1 MLSWVFGL
9 PLAPVGARGS
19 CQSKTFL
26 FPEEKTCVWGVG
38 RGEVSG
44 FLSMTVRGGYRE
56 VKPSET
62 LLVDMIG
69 HGLLMPAVLQ
79 L

>member
-1 MLSWVFGL
+1 MSEQDISL
-9 PLAPVGARGS
+9 PRG
-19 CQSKTFL
+19 
-26 FPEEKTCVWGVG
+26 EKCVWGAG

-79 L
+79 LSEVFCKHYNKKEY

>member
-1 MLSWVFGL
+1 MLEQDVSL
-9 PLAPVGARGS
+9 PRG
-19 CQSKTFL
+19 
-26 FPEEKTCVWGVG
+26 EKCVWGLG

-62 LLVDMIG
+62 LLVDMSG
-69 HGLLMPAVLQ
+69 HGLLMPAALQ
-79 L
+79 LLEFFCKHYNKKEY